1 MKKRSVP
8 LFLVKLMNYEYWPFW
23 LFFMPLV
30 PWWVYLSIRA
40 RSFTYFTAANPGIEH
55 SGVFGEKKMDILR
68 MIDQKFLPTTFFCQS
83 GTNSHQVIQLL
94 EKHQLDYPFII
105 KPNVGERGNEVAK
118 IDNSNQLTSYLDSN
132 TADFIV
138 QEFVSFE
145 HEFGILYYRFPDGSG
160 SGITSV
166 VAKEF
171 LTVTGDGTS
180 TIASLVG
187 QTARG
192 SFQLESLHERLGDQ
206 MNEVLPAGEKR
217 NLEPIG
223 NHCRGTKFLSGQ
235 GLINDQLVTVFDE
248 LCQNIDGFY
257 FGRFDLKVKSTEDLY
272 EGKNI
277 RILELNGVTSEP
289 GHIYDPSY
297 SIWKAWSEA
306 ARNMKVMFEV
316 CKMNMKRGVKVTP
329 FFEMLRL
336 VRTHFG
342 DNAEAATSVAAKP
355 SLQK

>member
-55 SGVFGEKKMDILR
+55 SGVFGESKIEILNK
-68 MIDQKFLPTTFFCQS
+68 IDAKYKPTTFFCQS
-83 GTNSHQVIQLL
+83 GTSSHQLTQLL
-94 EKHQLDYPFII
+94 EQHQLSFPIII

-118 IDNSNQLTSYLDSN
+118 IDNTNQLNSYLDSKP
-132 TADFIV
+132 ADFIV
-138 QEFVSFE
+138 QEFVDYE
-145 HEFGILYYRFPDGSG
+145 HELGVLYYRYPDGSH

-166 VAKEF
+166 VVKEF
-171 LTVTGDGTS
+171 LTVTGDGTA
-180 TIASLVG
+180 TISELVSRSN
-187 QTARG
+187 RG
-192 SFQLESLHERLGDQ
+192 RFQLEALHERLGRS
-206 MNEVLPAGEKR
+206 MNEVLKSGEKR

-235 GLINDQLVTVFDE
+235 DLINDRLVAEFDKI
-248 LCQNIDGFY
+248 CSDIDGFY
-257 FGRFDLKVKSTEDLY
+257 FGRFDLKVKSIEDLY

-277 RILELNGVTSEP
+277 KMLELNGVTSEP
-289 GHIYDPSY
+289 GHIYDPSF

-316 CKMNMKRGVKVTP
+316 CKRNMKQGVKVTP

-342 DNAEAATSVAAKP
+342 AKPENTAVMAGKP